1 MKKYLP
7 FCLAICAGITEAVLR
22 TVLFAAYVDGKGLI
36 VPSPISA
43 LIWVIAAAAAAGCL
57 FFGAKAEFPAVST
70 VTAAAGSF
78 LMALGLIVSGLALP
92 RKGLEVLR
100 PLLLPLAIAAGLA
113 LIYSGICRLQRKS
126 AALWCYAPGTV
137 YLVLYMVNR
146 YRNWSARPQ
155 LMEHSF
161 DMLACV
167 SLILAFYWHCA
178 QSCGLGNE
186 KKRKLFSLLA
196 LFFTLAALG
205 HGEMPVLYVAG
216 AVWLMTNTRLK
227 HSSD

>member
-7 FCLAICAGITEAVLR
+7 FCLAVCAGITEAILR
-22 TVLFAAYVDGKGLI
+22 TVLFSAYVDGKGLI
-36 VPSPISA
+36 VSSPVSA
-43 LIWVIAAAAAAGCL
+43 LIWAVAAAAAAGCL
-57 FFGAKAEFPAVST
+57 LFGAKAEFPAAST

-92 RKGLEVLR
+92 RRGLEVLR
-100 PLLLPLAIAAGLA
+100 PLLLPLAVAAGLA
-113 LIYSGICRLQRKS
+113 LMYSGICRLQRKPIP
-126 AALWCYAPGTV
+126 LWCYAPGTV

-146 YRNWSARPQ
+146 YRNWSAQPQ
-155 LMEHSF
+155 LMAHSF
-161 DMLACV
+161 DMLACA

-178 QSCGLGNE
+178 QTCGLGDE
-186 KKRKLFSLLA
+186 KKQKRFSLLA
-196 LFFTLAALG
+196 LFFALAALG
-205 HGEMPVLYVAG
+205 HGEMPVLYLAG